1 MRTMIVMDDQT
12 NKCGRIDVTED
23 RVLTQLISMDTGTKV
38 TYSDLTV
45 SEAQDLVEDW
55 VFKMSGLA
63 N

>member
-1 MRTMIVMDDQT
+1 MIVMDDQT